1 MHLETRGGKIPYE
14 SVRHCGGAGMSDWTD
29 TTYFVVAGFVVLG
42 LLLLLVA
49 TWVMEKFL
57 DHL

>member
-1 MHLETRGGKIPYE
+1 
-14 SVRHCGGAGMSDWTD
+14 MSDWTD